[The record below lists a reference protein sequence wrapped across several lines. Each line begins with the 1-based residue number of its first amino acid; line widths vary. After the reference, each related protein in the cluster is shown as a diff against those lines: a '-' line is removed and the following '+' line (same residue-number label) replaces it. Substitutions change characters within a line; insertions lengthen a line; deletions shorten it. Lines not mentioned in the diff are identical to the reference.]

1 MEVVPSHRS
10 VESDA
15 LRRRM
20 DHQNET
26 LLSAIVE
33 GSPYA
38 KVLVDDRG
46 LITLIN
52 AQAEKLFG
60 WTRDELLGQSI
71 DVLVP
76 ERYREGHSALRTHF
90 HAAPAARPMGAGR
103 DLYGRRKDGSEV
115 PIEIGLN
122 PIDTGTATFTLAA
135 ISDITERRRAEELRL
150 THNIV
155 QQHASEVEELNREL
169 SSASRFKSQFV
180 ATMSHELRT
189 PLTAIIGAAEL
200 LTGEQ
205 LGERSRLYVQT
216 ISESAEGLFALIN
229 SILDFSKI
237 EAGGLNLHLK
247 TVQIESVVESAA
259 DAVANLARENGIS
272 VYTYVDPLIPSVHG
286 DGDCLRQILLN
297 LLGNAVKFTEHG
309 QIVARVYPTEV
320 SDKDVKLRFEV
331 QDTGIGILPQEVS
344 RLFEPFAQVDSSP
357 ARRFGGT
364 GLGLSI
370 SKRMVELMGGEIGV
384 HSEPGVGSRFWF
396 TVPFARA
403 IELSPTPN
411 RSLDGVAALVISGD
425 ELFVQIIERYLM
437 SWLITCRS
445 VNTAVDIVKALEPG
459 DPRSWVAVV
468 DLDTVE
474 GREASHAVQVAR
486 AILGTRVITVG
497 GDGPFRKPVR
507 QSYLFDA
514 IVNACAGESCPV
526 SAAPP
531 TRTRTKTTSSVSLDA
546 PVLIAED
553 NVRLQPLLKL
563 QFDQLGIPM
572 TLVSD
577 GQEALDAVRQTSYA
591 MVFMDCQMPNVDGLS
606 ATRAIRAEELQ
617 SGLHI
622 PIIAM
627 TADAFAEDR
636 DACFAA
642 GMDDYLAKP
651 VRVADLG
658 AMIERWCRRSA
669 APRQV

>member
-1 MEVVPSHRS
+1 
-10 VESDA
+10 
-15 LRRRM
+15 
-20 DHQNET
+20 
-26 LLSAIVE
+26 
-33 GSPYA
+33 
-38 KVLVDDRG
+38 
-46 LITLIN
+46 
-52 AQAEKLFG
+52 
-60 WTRDELLGQSI
+60 
-71 DVLVP
+71 
-76 ERYREGHSALRTHF
+76 
-90 HAAPAARPMGAGR
+90 
-103 DLYGRRKDGSEV
+103 
-115 PIEIGLN
+115 
-122 PIDTGTATFTLAA
+122 
-135 ISDITERRRAEELRL
+135 
-150 THNIV
+150 
-155 QQHASEVEELNREL
+155 
-169 SSASRFKSQFV
+169 
-180 ATMSHELRT
+180 
-189 PLTAIIGAAEL
+189 LTAIIGAAEL